1 MEHLLFAL
9 NTTTPV
15 FITMMFGVLFK
26 KLKLFDDAFISKMN
40 QFVFKI
46 ALPCLLFKDISSIH
60 IMEAWDTSFV
70 LFCFFATLCSI
81 FISYLFSCFCVEKS
95 AQGEFIQA
103 SYRSSAAILGIA
115 LIQNIYGTSG
125 MAPLMIVASVPLYN
139 MMAVIVLTVFAPER
153 KPINLSL
160 LKKIL
165 IDILKNPIIIA
176 IFLGVIA
183 SLLQWN
189 QPIIIQKSIS
199 NLSVL
204 ATPLGLM
211 AMGASIQKQSI
222 FQKIKPAVI
231 ASSLKLVGFVC
242 IFLPLAI
249 LCGYTHEKLIAILVM
264 LGSASTVTCFIMAK
278 NMGHKGT
285 LSSQVVLI
293 TTLCSAFTLTLS
305 LFILKAFQFI

>member
-9 NTTTPV
+9 NTTVPV

-26 KLKLFDDAFISKMN
+26 KIKLFDDHFVSKMN

-46 ALPCLLFKDISSIH
+46 ALPCLLFKDISSID
-60 IMEAWDTSFV
+60 IIAAWDTSFV
-70 LFCFFATLCSI
+70 LFCFFATLCSTL
-81 FISYLFSCFCVEKS
+81 ISYLFSCFCVEKS
-95 AQGEFIQA
+95 SQGEFIQA

-139 MMAVIVLTVFAPER
+139 MMAVIVLTVFSPQR
-153 KPINLSL
+153 KSINLNL
-160 LKKIL
+160 LRKIV

-176 IFLGVIA
+176 IFLGVVV
-183 SLLQWN
+183 SLSGIQ
-189 QPIIIQKSIS
+189 QPLIIQKSIS
-199 NLSVL
+199 NLAVL

-211 AMGASIQKQSI
+211 AMGASIHKQAI
-222 FQKIKPAVI
+222 LKKIQPAII

-242 IFLPLAI
+242 VFLPLAI
-249 LCGYTHEKLIAILVM
+249 ICGYTHEKLIAILVM

-293 TTLCSAFTLTLS
+293 TTLCSAFTLTIA
-305 LFILKAFQFI
+305 LFILKALQFI